1 MVLAVT
7 GNSFMVLDPKSYA
20 LKYRVDLTNLE
31 QISLSP
37 YSDALFVMHVKPVSE
52 ALVCMQASSVESA
65 FSTKVF
71 FFFVNFH
78 IHGYGDDIVHLLVSA
93 FDTACI

>member
-20 LKYRVDLTNLE
+20 LKYRVDLSNLE

-37 YSDALFVMHVKPVSE
+37 YSDAIFVMHVKPVSI
-52 ALVCMQASSVESA
+52 ALLGTCPCNGIKRGMVHVHVVLLLKMKC
-65 FSTKVF
+65 TGF
-71 FFFVNFH
+71 FTIKDNC
-78 IHGYGDDIVHLLVSA
+78 L
-93 FDTACI
+93 

>member
-20 LKYRVDLTNLE
+20 LKYRVDLSNLE

-37 YSDALFVMHVKPVSE
+37 YSDAIFVMHVKPVSI
-52 ALVCMQASSVESA
+52 A
-65 FSTKVF
+65 
-71 FFFVNFH
+71 
-78 IHGYGDDIVHLLVSA
+78 
-93 FDTACI
+93 